1 MKRIKPSIRGDKD
14 KKRTERESDAQRAPL
29 MVTLFIFLALFAPI
43 LPGCGKADLKGELLG
58 LLREKAGTIE
68 SLAFTCETED
78 GEKLYREE
86 FHLRFPDQ
94 YRYRFFEATGREAVL
109 LRYAAQSGNR
119 VLRAGLED
127 PGPDAPLKVEFLED
141 VPPVRGTGIY
151 LSLYHLMGNADYYY
165 SQASLLEGG
174 SLEVLSQETVE
185 GAETYHLR
193 SAEGLTPRTEMWLA
207 RDTGLP
213 VRRELVLEGGRRVV
227 FTYRDFAV
235 NAPEPLEPFPG
246 SAQEVADYLG
256 RPAAPFESATR
267 DGGCRPAEGMAEPS
281 GAGFSPLLP
290 ELQGFGEAGSFWRDP
305 AASDL
310 TASEQSLK
318 FPQGFREFYLLLRE
332 GSRQVEIRQAPLVED
347 FGYYTS
353 SLGLLSGAYLV
364 QQEKFTNDF
373 ADASY
378 TVAFNRQEMRLVAG
392 GLEITVTGDLSR
404 EEFQE
409 LARVFRSLAEGR
421 E

>member
-1 MKRIKPSIRGDKD
+1 MRRVP
-14 KKRTERESDAQRAPL
+14 
-29 MVTLFIFLALFAPI
+29 VTVLVIFALVLSASA
-43 LPGCGKADLKGELLG
+43 LPGCGKADLRGELLE

-68 SLAFTCETED
+68 SLSFTCETAD
-78 GEKLYREE
+78 GERLYREE

-94 YRYRFFEATGREAVL
+94 FRYRFFEATGGEAVL

-119 VLRAGLED
+119 VLRAGLEG
-127 PGPDAPLKVEFLED
+127 PGPEAALEVEFLEE
-141 VPPVRGTGIY
+141 VPPVRGAGVY

-165 SQASLLEGG
+165 SLASLLEGG
-174 SLEVLSQETVE
+174 SLEVLSRETLE
-185 GAETYHLR
+185 GAEAYHLR

-207 RDTGLP
+207 GDTGLP
-213 VRRELVLEGGRRVV
+213 LRRELLLEGDRKVV

-246 SAQEVADYLG
+246 SAQEVASLLG

-267 DGGCRPAEGMAEPS
+267 DGGCRPAEGTAEPG

-290 ELQGFGEAGSFWRDP
+290 ELEGFREAGSFWRDP

-318 FPQGFREFYLLLRE
+318 FPEGFREFYLLLRE
-332 GSRQVEIRQAPLVED
+332 GNRQVEIREVPLVED

-364 QQEKFTNDF
+364 QQEKFPSEY

-378 TVAFNRQEMRLVAG
+378 TVALNRQEMHLVAG

-409 LARVFRSLAEGR
+409 LARVLRSLAEGR